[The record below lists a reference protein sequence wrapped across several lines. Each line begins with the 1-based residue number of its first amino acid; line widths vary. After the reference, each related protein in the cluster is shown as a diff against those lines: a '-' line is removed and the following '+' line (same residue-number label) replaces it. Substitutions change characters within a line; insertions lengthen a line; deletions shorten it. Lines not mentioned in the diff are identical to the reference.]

1 MAHAETDLYARR
13 RERFFDRVKEG
24 VALLFATPEQH
35 LSWDGTFRYRPD
47 PDFFYLTG
55 FGEPESVAVL
65 DAGKRE
71 YRLFVRPK
79 DRERETW
86 EGRRAGVKGAVKAH
100 GADEAFEVGEL
111 EKRLPDLIRGAGTLH
126 YALGL
131 DEKRDLLVASILNR
145 FRREARVPL
154 RGPVAVRDVTDV
166 LHEMR
171 LRKEPEEIA
180 LMEKAAAITVAAHE
194 EARALARPGRWEYEV
209 ESAINGRFRRLG
221 ASGPSYETIVA
232 SGANATTLH
241 YVENDRKIEEGDLV
255 LIDAGCEYEG
265 YAADIT
271 RTFPA
276 SGHFTP
282 EQEAVYRV
290 VLSALHAATSKVR
303 PGGRFQDVH
312 DAAVDVLVDGLLEL
326 GLLEGKR
333 KKVLEK
339 GTYTRF
345 YMHRTSH
352 WLGMDVHDRGRYHDA
367 AGEWRLFEPGMV
379 LTVEPGLY
387 IRPDEKK
394 VPPGFLGIGV
404 RIEDD
409 VLVTEDGHRVLT
421 AAAPKSVEAMCER
434 GAKPTKRTAMPAT
447 EARSK
452 TLPKKAPRGR
462 SGSERPAGPE

>member
-1 MAHAETDLYARR
+1 MPHEKTDLFARR

-24 VALLFATPEQH
+24 VAVLFATPEQK
-35 LSWDGTFRYRPD
+35 LSWDGTYRYRPD
-47 PDFFYLTG
+47 PDLFYLTG
-55 FGEPESVAVL
+55 FGEPEAVAVL

-111 EKRLPDLIRGAGTLH
+111 EKRLPDLVRGASSLH
-126 YALGL
+126 YAFGI
-131 DEKRDLLVASILNR
+131 DERRDLLLASILGR
-145 FRREARVPL
+145 FRREARNPQ
-154 RGPVAVRDVTDV
+154 RGPVAVHDVTDV
-166 LHEMR
+166 IHEMR
-171 LRKEPEEIA
+171 LRKEPEEVA
-180 LMEKAAAITVAAHE
+180 LMERAAAITVAAHE
-194 EARALARPGRWEYEV
+194 EARALARPGRFEYEV
-209 ESAINGRFRRLG
+209 EAAIAARFRREG

-232 SGANATTLH
+232 SGPNATTLH
-241 YVENDRKIEEGDLV
+241 YVENDRRIGDGDLV
-255 LIDAGCEYEG
+255 LVDAGCEYEG

-276 SGHFTP
+276 SGRFTP

-312 DAAVDVLVDGLLEL
+312 DAAVEVLVDGLLEL

-333 KKVLEK
+333 KKAIEK
-339 GTYTRF
+339 GDYTRF

-352 WLGMDVHDRGRYHDA
+352 WLGMDVHDRGRYHDPK
-367 AGEWRLFEPGMV
+367 GEWRLLEPGMV

-387 IRPDEKK
+387 VRPDEKK
-394 VPPGFLGIGV
+394 VASSFLGIGV

-409 VLVTEDGHRVLT
+409 VVVTEEGHRVLT
-421 AAAPKSVEAMCER
+421 AAAPKSVEAMTAHAEKR
-434 GAKPTKRTAMPAT
+434 APRPRKAAARPAKKPAAKPAEGGA
-447 EARSK
+447 
-452 TLPKKAPRGR
+452 
-462 SGSERPAGPE
+462 GS

>member
-1 MAHAETDLYARR
+1 MPTASGFPNDRDLYAHR

-24 VALLFATPEQH
+24 VAVLFATPEQK
-35 LSWDGTFRYRPD
+35 LSWDGTYRYRPD
-47 PDFFYLTG
+47 PDLLYLTG
-55 FGEPESVAVL
+55 FGEPEAVAVL
-65 DAGKRE
+65 DAGTRE
-71 YRLFVRPK
+71 FRLFVRPR

-86 EGRRAGVKGAVKAH
+86 EGRRAGVKGAVKVH
-100 GADEAFEVGEL
+100 GADEAFEIGEL
-111 EKRLPDLIRGAGTLH
+111 GKRLPDLVRGAGTLH

-131 DEKRDLLVASILNR
+131 DEENDRLVASILGR
-145 FRREARVPL
+145 FRREARVPK
-154 RGPVAVRDVTDV
+154 RGPVVVNDVTDV
-166 LHEMR
+166 VHEMR
-171 LRKEPEEIA
+171 LRKEPEEVA
-180 LMEKAAAITVAAHE
+180 LMERAAAITVAAHE

-209 ESAINGRFRRLG
+209 EAAIAARFRREG

-232 SGANATTLH
+232 SGENATTLH
-241 YVENDRKIEEGDLV
+241 YVENDRRIEEGDLV
-255 LIDAGCEYEG
+255 LIDAGCEYG
-265 YAADIT
+265 AYAADIT

-276 SGHFTP
+276 SGRFTP

-290 VLSALHAATSKVR
+290 VLAAQHAAIARVR

-312 DAAVDVLVDGLLEL
+312 DAAVEVLVDGLLEL

-333 KKVLEK
+333 KKAIEK

-352 WLGMDVHDRGRYHDA
+352 WLGMDVHDRGRYHDPK
-367 AGEWRLFEPGMV
+367 GEWRLLEPGMV

-394 VPPGFLGIGV
+394 VPSSFLGIGV

-421 AAAPKSVEAMCER
+421 AAAPKSVEAMCAHGEKRAAR
-434 GAKPTKRTAMPAT
+434 GASRSPA
-447 EARSK
+447 
-452 TLPKKAPRGR
+452 KAPRGR
-462 SGSERPAGPE
+462 KPSPPAP

>member
-1 MAHAETDLYARR
+1 MPHVEPDLFARR

-35 LSWDGTFRYRPD
+35 LSWDGTYRYRPD
-47 PDFFYLTG
+47 PDLFYLTG
-55 FGEPESVAVL
+55 FGEPDAAAVL
-65 DAGKRE
+65 DAGRRE

-100 GADEAFEVGEL
+100 GADEAFEIGEL
-111 EKRLPDLIRGAGTLH
+111 EKRLPDLLRGSGTLH
-126 YALGL
+126 YALGV
-131 DEKRDLLVASILNR
+131 DEKRDLLVASILGR
-145 FRREARVPL
+145 FRREARDPR
-154 RGPVAVRDVTDV
+154 RGPVVVRDVTDV
-166 LHEMR
+166 IHELR
-171 LRKEPEEIA
+171 LRKGPEEAA
-180 LMEKAAAITVAAHE
+180 LMERAAEIATAAHE
-194 EARALARPGRWEYEV
+194 EARRLARPGTWEYEV
-209 ESAINGRFRRLG
+209 EAAIAARFRREG

-232 SGANATTLH
+232 SGPNATTLH
-241 YVENDRKIEEGDLV
+241 YVSNDRRIADGDLV
-255 LIDAGCEYEG
+255 LVDAGCEYQG
-265 YAADIT
+265 YASDIT

-276 SGHFTP
+276 SGRFTP

-290 VLSALHAATSKVR
+290 VLAANHAAIAKVR

-312 DAAVDVLVDGLLEL
+312 DTAVEVLVDGLLEL

-333 KKVLEK
+333 KKAIEK

-352 WLGMDVHDRGRYHDA
+352 WLGMDVHDRGRYHDPK
-367 AGEWRLFEPGMV
+367 GEWRLLEPGMV

-387 IRPDEKK
+387 VRPDEKK
-394 VPPGFLGIGV
+394 VPPAFLGIGV

-421 AAAPKSVEAMCER
+421 SASPKSVEAMCEHAEAR
-434 GAKPTKRTAMPAT
+434 APRPRQPAARPARKPAAKIATGRTA
-447 EARSK
+447 
-452 TLPKKAPRGR
+452 
-462 SGSERPAGPE
+462 

>member
-1 MAHAETDLYARR
+1 MPTASGFPNDQDLFARR
-13 RERFFDRVKEG
+13 RARFFDRVKEG
-24 VALLFATPEQH
+24 VAILFATPEQK
-35 LSWDGTFRYRPD
+35 LSWDGTYRYRPD
-47 PDFFYLTG
+47 PDLFYLTG
-55 FGEPESVAVL
+55 FGEPEAVAVL
-65 DAGKRE
+65 DAKMRAFF
-71 YRLFVRPK
+71 LFVRPK

-86 EGRRAGVKGAVKAH
+86 EGRRAGVKGAVKVYGAH
-100 GADEAFEVGEL
+100 DAWELGEL

-131 DEKRDLLVASILNR
+131 DERHDLLVASTLGR
-145 FRREARVPL
+145 FRREARNPE
-154 RGPVAVRDVTDV
+154 RGPVVVSDVTDV

-171 LRKEPEEIA
+171 LRKEPEEVA
-180 LMEKAAAITVAAHE
+180 LMEKAAAIAVAAHE
-194 EARALARPGRWEYEV
+194 EARALARPGRFEYEV
-209 ESAINGRFRRLG
+209 EAAIAARFRREG

-232 SGANATTLH
+232 SGPNATTLH
-241 YVENDRKIEEGDLV
+241 YVENDRRIEEGDLV
-255 LIDAGCEYEG
+255 LIDAGCEYG
-265 YAADIT
+265 AYASDIT

-276 SGHFTP
+276 SGRFTP

-290 VLSALHAATSKVR
+290 VLAAQHAAIAKVR

-312 DAAVDVLVDGLLEL
+312 DAAVEVLVDGLLEL

-333 KKVLEK
+333 KKAIEK
-339 GTYTRF
+339 GTFTRF

-352 WLGMDVHDRGRYHDA
+352 WLGMDVHDRGRYHDPK
-367 AGEWRLFEPGMV
+367 GEWRLLEPGMV

-387 IRPDEKK
+387 VRPDEKK

-434 GAKPTKRTAMPAT
+434 GEKQAPRAAGRTA
-447 EARSK
+447 SK
-452 TLPKKAPRGR
+452 AGRVPKVTTPGA
-462 SGSERPAGPE
+462 

>member
-1 MAHAETDLYARR
+1 MSHAESDLYARR

-79 DRERETW
+79 DRERGTG

-241 YVENDRKIEEGDLV
+241 YVENDRRIEEGDLV

-326 GLLEGKR
+326 GLLDGKR

-367 AGEWRLFEPGMV
+367 SGEWRLFEPGMV

-421 AAAPKSVEAMCER
+421 AAAPKSVEAMCAHGEKAAAAGR
-434 GAKPTKRTAMPAT
+434 RPGRRAAPAT
-447 EARSK
+447 
-452 TLPKKAPRGR
+452 PRRG
-462 SGSERPAGPE
+462 GGTA